1 MDILLAAS
9 LLLTLFIFEPGNEK
23 INNYCRASL
32 AGETEEVFTSRKEC
46 WDYYDDFR
54 EDIPNE

>member
-1 MDILLAAS
+1 MDIILVTAF
-9 LLLTLFIFEPGNEK
+9 LLTLFIFEPGNEK

-46 WDYYDDFR
+46 WDHYDDYR
-54 EDIPNE
+54 EDIPGE

>member
-1 MDILLAAS
+1 MDIALAVGF
-9 LLLTLFIFEPGNEK
+9 LLTLFIFEPGNEK
-23 INNYCRASL
+23 INAYCKASL
-32 AGETEEVFTSRKEC
+32 AGETEEVFKSRKEC

>member
-1 MDILLAAS
+1 MDIALAVGF
-9 LLLTLFIFEPGNEK
+9 LLTLFIFEPGNEK
-23 INNYCRASL
+23 INAYCKASL
-32 AGETEEVFTSRKEC
+32 AGETEEVFTSRKDC